1 MIFENVGAKPTHDL
15 IENMECLNRKGKDP
29 ALGIAHLFENGFVIR
44 RARCELAVYLG
55 STVETAKSH
64 LAKLILGEK
73 RQRTRDDRDKALLAD
88 PKTHVAHALFLEQ
101 ARL

>member
-1 MIFENVGAKPTHDL
+1 MIVENVGAKPTHDL

-29 ALGIAHLFENGFVIR
+29 ALGIGHLFENGHVIR

-55 STVETAKSH
+55 STVETAESH
-64 LAKLILGEK
+64 LAKLILGRK
-73 RQRTRDDRDKALLAD
+73 RQIHRDRRDKALLANR
-88 PKTHVAHALFLEQ
+88 KTHVAHTLFLEQ